1 MKQNDQKDRAKRLAQ
16 AGAELRNF
24 YSVEL
29 ATEKAKEEARFY
41 KQTGLTLRL
50 LEQKKQ
56 IADTQIEQLRERRE
70 ELSARVVEV
79 EITDNPVLLQEM
91 KDALMRITDE
101 EDLRQGELKKLE
113 PEIFRLTQAM
123 RESRRALTDLK
134 QALAHA
140 RLRRMN

>member
-1 MKQNDQKDRAKRLAQ
+1 MKRNDEKGRAKRLAQ
-16 AGAELRNF
+16 AGAELRDF

-56 IADTQIEQLRERRE
+56 TAAAQIEQLQQRGED
-70 ELSARVVEV
+70 LSGRMEKVE
-79 EITDNPVLLQEM
+79 TSGNPALLQEM
-91 KDALMRITDE
+91 KNARVRVMNE
-101 EDLRQGELKKLE
+101 EDLRRTELKKLE

-123 RESRRALTDLK
+123 RESRRTLTDLK